1 MKTGD
6 CNFVQKGFLL
16 GCLFLIMSSLGVAQ
30 NKVSEK
36 KLSKSWSINLNGG
49 STVYWG
55 YLSNNE
61 SVTSAFKHGI
71 SMGYGVVLT
80 KQISPVFGIRG
91 ELLMGNLKGRKDFY
105 GDGLPANLNFSSDL
119 VEGNLSVKISFTD
132 LFGSFKPKRFINV
145 YGLAGI
151 GLSNFNGRVINSV
164 NGDTL
169 FVMGHGSGKGIFG
182 WEVDGMVTA
191 GVGLSLRLN
200 RSLDFT
206 FENSMKFLQTDKLGR
221 VRGLLS
227 YDMYSY
233 SSVGISYKIG
243 ASSESKKTK
252 KPTVEKKPDVIKKD
266 DAFAA
271 VPKKAEDEQVEKKEA
286 VVAAPAPI
294 KVENKT
300 DLSEKAKVQEV
311 KKEEVKP
318 AEMKTPAVNT
328 NLYTGYKVQICAFKS
343 AVTFEKI
350 MKSFKIHEQIREDH
364 IGVWYRYSVGEFQT
378 GHAAMSYKKQ
388 LIMINKAKTSF
399 VVKFENGIRVS
410 AIYR

>member
-6 CNFVQKGFLL
+6 FNFVQKGFLL
-16 GCLFLIMSSLGVAQ
+16 GCLLLIMNSVGFAQ

-36 KLSKSWSINLNGG
+36 KLSKYWSINLNSGP
-49 STVYWG
+49 TVYWG
-55 YLSNNE
+55 YLSNKE

-80 KQISPVFGIRG
+80 KQFSPVFGIRG
-91 ELLMGNLKGRKDFY
+91 ELLMGTLNGRKDFY

-119 VEGNLSVKISFTD
+119 AEGNISAKINFTD

-164 NGDTL
+164 NGDAL
-169 FVMGHGSGKGIFG
+169 FVMGNGSGKGIFG
-182 WEVDGMVTA
+182 WEIDGMVTA

-200 RSLDFT
+200 KNLDFT

-243 ASSESKKTK
+243 VSKKSK
-252 KPTVEKKPDVIKKD
+252 KAGVAKKPDVIKKD
-266 DAFAA
+266 DTLAV
-271 VPKKAEDEQVEKKEA
+271 VPKKAEDNQVVKQEK
-286 VVAAPAPI
+286 VVTPPVSI
-294 KVENKT
+294 KT
-300 DLSEKAKVQEV
+300 DNKADLADKVKTSEV

-318 AEMKTPAVNT
+318 IEVKAPVVNG
-328 NLYTGYKVQICAFKS
+328 NLYTGYKVQICAMKS
-343 AVTFEKI
+343 SVPFEKI
-350 MKSFKIHEQIREDH
+350 MKFYKLHEQIREDH
-364 IGVWYRYSVGEFQT
+364 IGVWYCYSVGEFKTVQ
-378 GHAAMSYKKQ
+378 AAMAYKKQ
-388 LIMINKAKTSF
+388 LIMINKAKTAF